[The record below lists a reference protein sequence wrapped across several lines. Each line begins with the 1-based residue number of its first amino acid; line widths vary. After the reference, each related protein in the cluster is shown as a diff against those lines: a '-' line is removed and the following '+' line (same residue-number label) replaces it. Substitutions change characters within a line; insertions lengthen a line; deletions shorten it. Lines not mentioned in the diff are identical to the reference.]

1 MKIRNKIVSWNSP
14 FYLSNFVVSFTAIEC
29 FVIRLFTEKNTPY
42 DKPVQTDSVDRD
54 VAGRCEKSV
63 LAGEPPRLI
72 IFISVDQMREDYFD
86 RFAPYFTGGFKQ
98 LYTEGIFFANAN
110 LNYASS
116 VTCLGHATLSTGTYP
131 MKSGIVD
138 NEWINPA
145 TRKSVY
151 CVEDTAAGSV
161 DDEGGGSSPNNL
173 LTTGVGD
180 WLKASSPLSKVIA
193 ASGKDRAAIL
203 MGENIP
209 ITHFGT
215 AGGTAT
221 W

>member
-1 MKIRNKIVSWNSP
+1 MISLCKRILLIGMLLAAAKSQVS
-14 FYLSNFVVSFTAIEC
+14 
-29 FVIRLFTEKNTPY
+29 
-42 DKPVQTDSVDRD
+42 
-54 VAGRCEKSV
+54 
-63 LAGEPPRLI
+63 AGEPPRLI

-98 LYTEGIFFANAN
+98 LTPKGYSLNAN

-203 MGENIP
+203 MGGKHP
-209 ITHFGT
+209 DYAFWYSRR
-215 AGGTAT
+215 TAT